1 MKSVIEQ
8 LQELMVRLEELG
20 KATIAT
26 YTQAPG
32 GGIELSPAR
41 FRHWGRR
48 MAWRRRRL
56 SASRSSARRVTDGG
70 PAICSTTDRRRWAVI
85 G

>member
-32 GGIELSPAR
+32 GRHRAVTRPA
-41 FRHWGRR
+41 
-48 MAWRRRRL
+48 
-56 SASRSSARRVTDGG
+56 
-70 PAICSTTDRRRWAVI
+70 
-85 G
+85 